1 MATNASRK
9 RASAADIAAAVALGT
24 IDPSMTF
31 ASPAELDAAAKS
43 AELAAQS
50 SAAAADT
57 ARVALSADHHEC
69 GIAGCRHGATAHGV
83 TQPDRQLKLAAPC
96 GAVIRLTQRA
106 LGAAGGL
113 VKCGHGDPFTI
124 AERRTYRRR
133 SA

>member
-24 IDPSMTF
+24 IDPSTTF
-31 ASPAELDAAAKS
+31 ASPAELAAAAES

-50 SAAAADT
+50 SAAAAES

-69 GIAGCRHGATAHGV
+69 GIAGCRHGAVTHGAP
-83 TQPDRQLKLAAPC
+83 QPDRQLKLAAEC
-96 GAVIRLTQRA
+96 GAVIRLTARA
-106 LGAAGGL
+106 LATAGGTITD
-113 VKCGHGDPFTI
+113 GHGHPFAV

>member
-24 IDPSMTF
+24 IDPSTMF
-31 ASPAELDAAAKS
+31 ASPAELAAAAES

-50 SAAAADT
+50 SAAAAES
-57 ARVALSADHHEC
+57 ARVALSANHHEC
-69 GIAGCRHGATAHGV
+69 GIAGCRHGAVTHGV
-83 TQPDRQLKLAAPC
+83 TQPDRQLKLAAEC

-106 LGAAGGL
+106 LAIAGGTITD
-113 VKCGHGDPFTI
+113 GHGHPFAV